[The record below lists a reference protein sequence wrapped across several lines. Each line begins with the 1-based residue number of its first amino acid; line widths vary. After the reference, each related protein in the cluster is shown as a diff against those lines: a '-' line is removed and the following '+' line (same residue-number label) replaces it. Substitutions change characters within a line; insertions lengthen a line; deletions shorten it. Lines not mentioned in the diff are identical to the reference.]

1 MIRKV
6 GSDDFATILQVI
18 NVAAKAYRGVIP
30 EDRWKDPY
38 MSAEEL
44 RGELAAGVQFY
55 GWWEGD
61 SLLGVMGIQS
71 VQDTTLI
78 RHSYVLPCH
87 QRRGIGGR
95 LLKHLLGLVT
105 TPHVLVG
112 TWDDASWAIR
122 FYTQHGFTIVS
133 RKETDRLLRKYW
145 RIPERQIATSVVL
158 QRTRPDLPAPDG

>member
-1 MIRKV
+1 MIRKL
-6 GSDDFATILQVI
+6 GSDDFAAILQVI
-18 NVAAKAYRGVIP
+18 DAAAQAYRGVIP

-38 MSAEEL
+38 MAAEEL

-61 SLLGVMGIQS
+61 SLLGVMGIQP

-78 RHSYVLPCH
+78 RHSYVLPRH

-95 LLKHLLGLVT
+95 LLKYLLGLVT

-112 TWDDASWAIR
+112 TWVDASWAIR
-122 FYTQHGFTIVS
+122 FYTQHGFTVVS
-133 RKETDRLLRKYW
+133 HKESDRLLRKYW
-145 RIPERQIATSVVL
+145 RIPERQIATSIVL
-158 QRTRPDLPAPDG
+158 QRTRPDSPAPDG

>member
-1 MIRKV
+1 VICKL
-6 GSDDFATILQVI
+6 GLGDFDAILQVI
-18 NVAAKAYRGVIP
+18 REAAQAYRGVIP
-30 EDRWKDPY
+30 DDRWKDPY

-55 GWWEGD
+55 GWCKGN
-61 SLLGVMGIQS
+61 SLLGVMGLQP

-78 RHSYVLPCH
+78 RHSYVLPSH

-105 TPHVLVG
+105 TPRVFVG
-112 TWDDASWAIR
+112 TWEDAGWAIH
-122 FYTQHGFTIVS
+122 FYAQHGFTLVS
-133 RKETDRLLRKYW
+133 RKETNRLLRKYW

-158 QRTRPDLPAPDG
+158 QFVRPGLPASD